1 MKLHNYGLLFAD
13 GGSTKCW
20 GRATTVEHPLM
31 TTSLYNGHFF
41 WGGEGDS
48 PNILSCFNLSTMTTF
63 FCPLGGH
70 CREHDPELLGTQKEL
85 SRCSVLWLIILYTMS
100 VSVFLGNSHLVY
112 AIIRKRN
119 IFHQV
124 SSLSVYWGW
133 DCGRWGETLVVARSK
148 V

>member
-1 MKLHNYGLLFAD
+1 METRVSCLQSPPPPLFRTFA
-13 GGSTKCW
+13 
-20 GRATTVEHPLM
+20 EHFFYINHR
-31 TTSLYNGHFF
+31 TSNNGHHSTTATLLQRSFVSA
-41 WGGEGDS
+41 DS
-48 PNILSCFNLSTMTTF
+48 PYINSCFNLSTMTTF

-85 SRCSVLWLIILYTMS
+85 PRCSVLRLIILYTMS

-124 SSLSVYWGW
+124 SSLSVYWG
-133 DCGRWGETLVVARSK
+133 
-148 V
+148 